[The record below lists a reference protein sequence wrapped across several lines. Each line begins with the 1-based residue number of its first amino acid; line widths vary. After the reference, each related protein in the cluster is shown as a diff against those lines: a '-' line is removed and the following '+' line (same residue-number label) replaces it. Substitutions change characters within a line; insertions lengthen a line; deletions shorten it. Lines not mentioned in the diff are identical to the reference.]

1 MVTRTCIGSR
11 VRDRRERSTAGDCF
25 RSGRDLGPRGVKT
38 QGPQKLRR
46 TPDEFGSMF
55 ALLRVLSTLRNPGFT
70 RPLGLSLSELL
81 QSHLPPCIPSSH
93 PLLFRTSAVLSTPGI
108 EKKLWILIF
117 RRFGV
122 YCLAV
127 IDNCTDDPAKAA
139 FQDKIKIMRP
149 CILIGMPVDSACHF
163 SFFLNRI

>member
-1 MVTRTCIGSR
+1 M
-11 VRDRRERSTAGDCF
+11 DRKKSLAIDVGD
-25 RSGRDLGPRGVKT
+25 
-38 QGPQKLRR
+38 
-46 TPDEFGSMF
+46 
-55 ALLRVLSTLRNPGFT
+55 
-70 RPLGLSLSELL
+70 SE
-81 QSHLPPCIPSSH
+81 
-93 PLLFRTSAVLSTPGI
+93 
-108 EKKLWILIF
+108 K
-117 RRFGV
+117 